1 MFGEEASDT
10 GEVTIDGNTISYS
23 KSNTSIT
30 MTIVDS
36 NGSTTTMTIPI
47 GEFTF

>member
-1 MFGEEASDT
+1 MFGEDASDT
-10 GEVTIDGNTISYS
+10 GEVTIDGNTIAYN
-23 KSNTSIT
+23 KTGTDIT